1 MPSGILALFGK
12 SSFKVAD
19 TKATTTTTATATD
32 SVEFLR
38 RNSAATLVEEPTL
51 VETTKTPTDPYKLFI
66 YTVEND
72 LISMQKQKSMRQMRW
87 KVPAGVD
94 ANQALRGCKRTGAE
108 ATTFDL
114 EKIGSL
120 SYVVA
125 RW

>member
-1 MPSGILALFGK
+1 MPSGIFALFGK
-12 SSFKVAD
+12 SNSKVTD
-19 TKATTTTTATATD
+19 TKATSSTAAD
-32 SVEFLR
+32 SVDFLR
-38 RNSAATLVEEPTL
+38 RNSATTLVDEPTT
-51 VETTKTPTDPYKLFI
+51 VKTATKIPTDPYKLFI

-72 LISMQKQKSMRQMRW
+72 LMSMQKQKSMRQMRW

-94 ANQALRGCKRTGAE
+94 ASQALKGSKRTGAE

-114 EKIGSL
+114 EKVGSL